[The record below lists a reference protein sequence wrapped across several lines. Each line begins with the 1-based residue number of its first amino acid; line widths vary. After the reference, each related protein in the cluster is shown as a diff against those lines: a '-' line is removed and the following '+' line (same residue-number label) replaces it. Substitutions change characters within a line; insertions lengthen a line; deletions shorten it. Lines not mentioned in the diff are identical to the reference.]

1 MIREI
6 VTATDGTEIELWR
19 PENAADVR
27 EMQRM
32 AEAGELDDSEM
43 TDIDDNDET
52 DMVEAG
58 LLPPND

>member
-6 VTATDGTEIELWR
+6 VTATDGTEVELWR

-32 AEAGELDDSEM
+32 AQAGELDDTEM
-43 TDIDDNDET
+43 TDLTDDEEQDLID
-52 DMVEAG
+52 AG
-58 LLPPND
+58 LLPPE

>member
-6 VTATDGTEIELWR
+6 VKATDGTEVELWR

-43 TDIDDNDET
+43 TDISDDDEQ
-52 DMVEAG
+52 DMIDAG
-58 LLPPND
+58 LLPPE